1 MNPFRRRRLIRPVG
15 DGRFRFE
22 LPEDVLVMVA
32 DFADQLATMLES
44 DDPALRRLFPSPYP
58 TDPDL
63 DASYQILARSE
74 LTDERRA
81 EIEVVRRSVEAD
93 DVSRDELAS
102 WMRVTNDLR
111 LVLGT
116 RLDVSEDDDPED
128 EMSPAHEVY
137 GLLGLLLDEIVDAL
151 SRDLD

>member
-1 MNPFRRRRLIRPVG
+1 MNPFSRRRLIRSVA
-15 DGRFRFE
+15 DDRFRFE
-22 LPEDVLVMVA
+22 LPEDVLGMVA

-44 DDPALRRLFPSPYP
+44 DDPVLRRLFPSAYP
-58 TDPDL
+58 ADPDL

-81 EIEVVRRSVEAD
+81 EIEVVRTTLSAD
-93 DVSRDELAS
+93 DISRDELAS

-111 LVLGT
+111 LVIGT
-116 RLDVSEDDDPED
+116 RLDVSEDDEPGDED
-128 EMSPAHEVY
+128 SPAHEVY

-151 SRDLD
+151 SRDLG